1 MPDITANGVNLY
13 YEESGAA
20 DAPIILLV
28 MGLGAQMIAWPDDF
42 IQGLVGKGYRIIHY
56 DNRDVGMS
64 QRMEGAAT
72 PHLVWTMFKARLGLP
87 VSVPYTLT
95 DMAADGIA
103 LLDALGIQKA
113 HVVGASMGGMIVQ
126 LMAANHAE
134 RLWSM
139 TSIMSSSGASGLPGA
154 RPDIQRRFM
163 VKRSPDASRDEAVAF
178 GADLVNAFSFP
189 DPARPD
195 GAHAEMAGKAFD
207 RGYYPIG
214 TRRQLL
220 AIIADGSRVERLKKI
235 KVPTLVVHGGADPL
249 VPKEGSEDIARHIPG
264 ARLEIIDEMAHDL
277 PPSQV
282 GRMVDLIAGH
292 AIAATQNDRSPEHQ
306 SPATASVEGRVSA

>member
-1 MPDITANGVNLY
+1 MPKIRANNVELY
-13 YEESGAA
+13 YEDNGPSS
-20 DAPIILLV
+20 APVILLV
-28 MGLGAQMIAWPDDF
+28 MGLGAQMIAWPDEF

-64 QRMEGAAT
+64 QRMEGAVA
-72 PHLVWTMFKARLGLP
+72 PNLVWTMLKARFGLP
-87 VSVPYTLT
+87 VSVPYTLS
-95 DMAADGIA
+95 DMAADGIG
-103 LLDALGIQKA
+103 LLDALGIDKA

-126 LMAANHAE
+126 LMAANHRD
-134 RLWSM
+134 RLLSM
-139 TSIMSSSGASGLPGA
+139 TSIMSSSGAPGLPGA
-154 RPDIQRRFM
+154 RADIQRRFM

-178 GADLVNAFSFP
+178 GTELVGSFSYP
-189 DPARPD
+189 DPARPAN
-195 GAHAEMAGKAFD
+195 AHAEMTAKAFD
-207 RGYYPIG
+207 RGYYPVG

-264 ARLEIIDEMAHDL
+264 ARLEIIEEMAHDL

-282 GRMVDLIAGH
+282 GRMVDLIADH
-292 AIAATQNDRSPEHQ
+292 
-306 SPATASVEGRVSA
+306 ATAAAPLAVV

>member
-1 MPDITANGVNLY
+1 MPNIRANNIDIY
-13 YEESGAA
+13 YEENGPA
-20 DAPIILLV
+20 DGPVILLV
-28 MGLGAQMIAWPDDF
+28 MGLGAQMIAWPDEF
-42 IQGLVGKGYRIIHY
+42 IHGLVSKGYRIIHY

-64 QRMEGAAT
+64 QRMDGAKA
-72 PHLVWTMFKARLGLP
+72 PNLVWTMFKARIGLP
-87 VSVPYTLT
+87 VRVPYTLG
-95 DMAADGIA
+95 DMAADGIG
-103 LLDALGIQKA
+103 LLDALGIDKA

-126 LMAANHAE
+126 LMAANHPE
-134 RLWSM
+134 RTLSM
-139 TSIMSSSGASGLPGA
+139 TSIMSSSGKAGLPGA
-154 RPDIQRRFM
+154 RADIQRQFM
-163 VKRSPDASRDEAVAF
+163 VKRAPDASREEAVAF
-178 GADLVNAFSFP
+178 GAELVSSFSFP
-189 DPARPD
+189 DPARPEN
-195 GAHAEMAGKAFD
+195 AHAEMTAKAFD

-235 KVPTLVVHGGADPL
+235 AVPTLVVHGGADPL

-292 AIAATQNDRSPEHQ
+292 AKQVA
-306 SPATASVEGRVSA
+306 

>member
-1 MPDITANGVNLY
+1 MPTIRANNIDIY
-13 YEESGAA
+13 YEDTGPAH
-20 DAPIILLV
+20 APVILLV
-28 MGLGAQMIAWPDDF
+28 MGLGAQMIAWPDEF
-42 IQGLVGKGYRIIHY
+42 IQGLVAKGYRVIHY

-64 QRMEGAAT
+64 QRMDGAEM
-72 PHLVWTMFKARLGLP
+72 PNLIWTMFKARLGLP

-95 DMAADGIA
+95 DMAKDGIG

-126 LMAANHAE
+126 LLASNHHE
-134 RLWSM
+134 RVLSM
-139 TSIMSSSGASGLPGA
+139 TSIMSSSGKPGLPGA
-154 RPDIQRRFM
+154 RADIQRRFM
-163 VKRSPDASRDEAVAF
+163 VKRPANASRDEAVAF
-178 GADLVNAFSFP
+178 GADLVRSFSFP

-195 GAHAEMAGKAFD
+195 NAHAEMAAQAFD
-207 RGYYPIG
+207 RGYYPVG

-220 AIIADGSRVERLKKI
+220 AIIADGSRVERLKTI

-264 ARLEIIDEMAHDL
+264 ARLEIIEEMAHDL

-282 GRMVDLIAGH
+282 DRMVDLIAGH
-292 AIAATQNDRSPEHQ
+292 A
-306 SPATASVEGRVSA
+306 TASAPSAVI